1 MTINILPV
9 PKADYGL
16 NPAVVGPGYNIY
28 IGDECYIPGLTIKTE
43 DGVSKTLYSCINLH
57 LGDLQLGAGINLAY
71 SIGEVDTVLWEKTYK
86 LASDFI
92 GDIVALTS
100 KKGDGPVY
108 GWAPLFTRA
117 YRPGFGWA
125 RLGSAVTR
133 RVTRRVK

>member
-100 KKGDGPVY
+100 KKGD
-108 GWAPLFTRA
+108 FT
-117 YRPGFGWA
+117 PEILKKMGFTPY
-125 RLGSAVTR
+125 STI
-133 RVTRRVK
+133 K